1 VGSEGQNILHTQ
13 PGRTLQSTIGRFRF
27 KPRLRQN
34 LRSAPGHLNRLQKRG
49 RLYHT
54 YLEEHD
60 MLRFLVLIYGI
71 VCYVMFLGIFLYTIG
86 FVRNFAVPKSIDSG
100 TASDWV
106 TSLVV
111 DGVLLGLFAVQH
123 SVMARPAFK
132 RLWTPIVSEP
142 AERSTYVLFTNLLL
156 LLMFWQWRPLPDP
169 VWDLASPPLRT
180 LLWAINGF
188 GWLVVLVSTF
198 LIDHFELFGLRQVYL
213 HFTGQPFRSADFQT
227 RAFYRLVRHPL
238 LTGFVIAFWVTPT
251 MSVGHLFFAAM
262 TTAYILVAVQLE
274 ERDLVISH
282 GDEYREYQRRVGMLI
297 PRLNRSKST

>member
-1 VGSEGQNILHTQ
+1 
-13 PGRTLQSTIGRFRF
+13 
-27 KPRLRQN
+27 
-34 LRSAPGHLNRLQKRG
+34 
-49 RLYHT
+49 
-54 YLEEHD
+54 
-60 MLRFLVLIYGI
+60 MLRFLALIYGI

-86 FVRNFAVPKSIDSG
+86 FVTNFAVPKSIDSG

-106 TSLVV
+106 TSFIV

-132 RLWTPIVSEP
+132 RVWMPIVSEA

-169 VWDLASPPLRT
+169 VWDLASPLLRT
-180 LLWAINGF
+180 LIWAISGF

-198 LIDHFELFGLRQVYL
+198 LIDHFELFGVRQVYL
-213 HFTGQPFRSADFQT
+213 HFTRQPFRSADFQT

-238 LTGFVIAFWVTPT
+238 LTGFVIAFWATPT
-251 MSVGHLFFAAM
+251 MSVGHLVFAAM

-274 ERDLVISH
+274 ERDLITFH
-282 GDEYREYQRRVGMLI
+282 GDEYREYQQQVGMLI